1 VRISLR
7 AGETFC
13 AFAVSVELPSGTLKR
28 SPQAMLTAYRRTAV
42 LLLAS
47 IFCCWCHFGE
57 SRQRRNG
64 RCNIQKFERK
74 LATEM
79 HDLFEDAF
87 NKHGCNGYSDM
98 HCSAQGGADGL
109 ECFLKKAVP
118 LPEGPMC
125 RPDLLK
131 RSATREVS
139 KFVNKANQRFGCGVK
154 QVVCKM
160 DLDGWTKCS
169 TTGTP
174 TDFDFENG
182 ESPSTCDMGILKVD
196 VEHEI
201 NKELSKSRRKFGCP
215 RIKKI
220 VCDRVKKY
228 GEKHINCRVSILEN
242 ENIRNSCDMNL
253 VTRELSEDVGE
264 SFLKS
269 EFKYMCYVPRRMVC
283 WVDKN
288 DRSQCN
294 LSPVEQDTAYDP
306 GSPDIDD
313 NGWKKPIDDDFSTPS
328 QIHNPYENSATE
340 TAETTETTAQQPG
353 GAQKVANE
361 QAANAEGTFY
371 EENEETNMSPAGKL
385 RTFAAKYSLR
395 GTGDGKKYFSGL

>member
-1 VRISLR
+1 MFVFILCFVSGLWSTMQTDRQTDRRSTWCSQGGGVRISLR

-125 RPDLLK
+125 RPDLLH
-131 RSATREVS
+131 
-139 KFVNKANQRFGCGVK
+139 F
-154 QVVCKM
+154 
-160 DLDGWTKCS
+160 
-169 TTGTP
+169 
-174 TDFDFENG
+174 
-182 ESPSTCDMGILKVD
+182 
-196 VEHEI
+196 
-201 NKELSKSRRKFGCP
+201 
-215 RIKKI
+215 
-220 VCDRVKKY
+220 
-228 GEKHINCRVSILEN
+228 
-242 ENIRNSCDMNL
+242 
-253 VTRELSEDVGE
+253 
-264 SFLKS
+264 
-269 EFKYMCYVPRRMVC
+269 
-283 WVDKN
+283 
-288 DRSQCN
+288 
-294 LSPVEQDTAYDP
+294 
-306 GSPDIDD
+306 
-313 NGWKKPIDDDFSTPS
+313 
-328 QIHNPYENSATE
+328 
-340 TAETTETTAQQPG
+340 
-353 GAQKVANE
+353 
-361 QAANAEGTFY
+361 
-371 EENEETNMSPAGKL
+371 
-385 RTFAAKYSLR
+385 
-395 GTGDGKKYFSGL
+395 